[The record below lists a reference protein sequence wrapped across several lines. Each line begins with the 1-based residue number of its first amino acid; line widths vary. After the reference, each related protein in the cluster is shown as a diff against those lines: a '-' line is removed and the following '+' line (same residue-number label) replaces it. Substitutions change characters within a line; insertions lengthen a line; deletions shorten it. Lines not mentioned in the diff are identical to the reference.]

1 MAPPIRIERTY
12 DAPAETIWKLWTTP
26 AGIEAWWAPD
36 GFTTEVQ
43 KLELEPGG
51 ELIYTMTATAPEQV
65 EFMRNAGMPLS
76 TESRKRFTEIEEPRR
91 LAYASLADFIPGVDP
106 YDFMT
111 VIEITPVPVDGRTQ
125 VVMTMD
131 SLHDETWTQRLVMG
145 RENELENLQ
154 HVIEA
159 R

>member
-1 MAPPIRIERTY
+1 MATPIRIERSY
-12 DAPAETIWKLWTTP
+12 DAPVETIWELWTTP

-36 GFTTEVQ
+36 GFATEVR

-51 ELIYTMTATAPEQV
+51 ELIYTMTAAAPDQV
-65 EFMRNAGMPLS
+65 EFMQNAGMPLS
-76 TESRKRFTEIEEPRR
+76 TESRKRFTEIERPSR

-111 VIEITPVPVDGRTQ
+111 VIELTEENGSTH

-131 SLHDETWTQRLVMG
+131 ALHDETWTERLVMG
-145 RENELENLQ
+145 RRNELENLAG
-154 HVIEA
+154 VIA
-159 R
+159 GR

>member
-1 MAPPIRIERTY
+1 MTTLIRIEHSY
-12 DAPAETIWKLWTTP
+12 DAPVETLWQLWTTP

-36 GFTTEVQ
+36 GFTTEVE

-51 ELIYTMTATAPEQV
+51 ELIYTMTAAAPDQV
-65 EFMRNAGMPLS
+65 EFMQNAGMPLS
-76 TESRKRFTEIEEPRR
+76 TESRKRFTEIERPSR

-111 VIEITPVPVDGRTQ
+111 VIELTEENGSTH

-131 SLHDETWTQRLVMG
+131 ALHDETWTERLVMG
-145 RENELENLQ
+145 RRNELENLAG
-154 HVIEA
+154 VIA
-159 R
+159 GR

>member
-1 MAPPIRIERTY
+1 MATPIRIERTY
-12 DAPAETIWKLWTTP
+12 GAPAETIWELWTTP
-26 AGIEAWWAPD
+26 AGIDAWWAPD

-51 ELIYTMTATAPEQV
+51 ELVYTMTATAPEQV
-65 EFMRNAGMPLS
+65 EFMQNAGMPLS

-91 LAYASLADFIPGVDP
+91 LAYSSLADFIPGVDP
-106 YDFMT
+106 YEFMT
-111 VIEITPVPVDGRTQ
+111 VIEITPADGSTQ

-131 SLHDETWTQRLVMG
+131 ALHDEIWTERLTMG
-145 RENELENLQ
+145 RRNELENLAK
-154 HVIEA
+154 VIAA